1 MARRGGRLS
10 PMQVSKAKPP
20 PGRRAVVLCDGLGLH
35 LQVTTGKDG
44 TLRKSWTF
52 RYELHGRRHEIG
64 LGALH
69 TRSLSEARIKA
80 RELRLQLLEGT
91 DPLAAKREKRAEA
104 IAEAQRTLTFKEA
117 AEGYIAAH
125 RASWRSIIHANQWA
139 ATLKTYAF
147 PVIGSLPVAAIDL
160 PLILKIIEPH
170 WRDKYVTMS
179 RLRGRI
185 AAVLDWAAVRGYRQG
200 DNPAAWKGRLEHLL
214 PSPSASPRHHAAIA
228 WRDVPQLMTDLRS
241 IEGQAARALEFVI
254 LTATRSSEVT
264 GARWSEIDLAAKT
277 WTIPGNRMKR
287 GREHKVPLSERAV
300 AILETLPR
308 GDEVVFSRFGKD
320 QMRRAL
326 QSLRPG
332 ATTHGMRSAFRDWT
346 AERTNYPREIAEAC
360 LAHAIPNA
368 VEATYLRGSFWEK
381 RVRLMDEW
389 GRFCTSPPSSGE
401 VVPLHRSA
409 ADA

>member
-52 RYELHGRRHEIG
+52 RYELHGRRHEVG

-80 RELRLQLLEGT
+80 RELRLQLLEGA

-104 IAEAQRTLTFKEA
+104 IAEAQRALTFKEA
-117 AEGYIAAH
+117 AERYIAAH
-125 RASWRSIIHANQWA
+125 RSSWRSVVHAGQWA
-139 ATLKTYAF
+139 STLETYAF
-147 PVIGSLPVAAIDL
+147 PVIGPLPVAAIDL
-160 PLILKIIEPH
+160 PLILKILEPH

-185 AAVLDWAAVRGYRQG
+185 AAVLDWATVRGYRQG
-200 DNPAAWKGRLEHLL
+200 DNPATWKGRLEHLL
-214 PSPSASPRHHAAIA
+214 PAPGTGPKHHAAVA
-228 WRDVPQLMTDLRS
+228 WRDVPQLVAEVRA
-241 IEGQAARALEFVI
+241 IEGRAARALEFTI
-254 LTATRSSEVT
+254 LTATRSGEVL

-277 WTIPGNRMKR
+277 WTIPGERMKR
-287 GREHKVPLSERAV
+287 GREHKVHLSDRAL
-300 AILETLPR
+300 AIVKSLTRENDR
-308 GDEVVFSRFGKD
+308 VFGHIGSD
-320 QMRRAL
+320 AMRRAL
-326 QSLRPG
+326 QSLRRG
-332 ATTHGMRSAFRDWT
+332 TTTHGMRSAFRDWT
-346 AERTNYPREIAEAC
+346 AERTAYPREVAEAC
-360 LAHAIPNA
+360 LAHAIQNA
-368 VEATYLRGSFWEK
+368 VEATYLRGGFWEK

-389 GRFCTSPPSSGE
+389 ARFCTAPLAEGE
-401 VVPLHRSA
+401 VVPLNRGGGNG
-409 ADA
+409 